1 MGLCCDDGW
10 QDDRMAQVTTDD
22 TPTSGFAMEMLTRA
36 TVTSQFLKSVSHPSR
51 LVLLCRLAEGPAT
64 VGEMEGM
71 LGLPQAEVSKQ
82 LARLR
87 ADGLVTTRRDG
98 RNITYSVAEARTV
111 RLVKLLHAEFCAT
124 DAGYSPSNR

>member
-1 MGLCCDDGW
+1 MVSLVSSCGRGQSRLGSATMIDGNTMDD
-10 QDDRMAQVTTDD
+10 QRAPV
-22 TPTSGFAMEMLTRA
+22 GFAAQMLERA
-36 TVTSQFLKSVSHPSR
+36 ALTTQFLKALSHPSR

-64 VGEMEGM
+64 VGEMEEM

-98 RNITYSVAEARTV
+98 RNITYSVKDESTIRV
-111 RLVKLLHAEFCAT
+111 VKLLHSEFCT
-124 DAGYSPSNR
+124 LP

>member
-1 MGLCCDDGW
+1 M
-10 QDDRMAQVTTDD
+10 D
-22 TPTSGFAMEMLTRA
+22 TSPPADIAPPEGFAAQMLDRA
-36 TVTSQFLKSVSHPSR
+36 TQTTVFLKALSHPAR

-64 VGEMEGM
+64 VGEMEDM

-98 RNITYSVAEARTV
+98 RSITYSVKDDSTIRVV
-111 RLVKLLHAEFCAT
+111 RLLHSEFCT
-124 DAGYSPSNR
+124 LP

>member
-1 MGLCCDDGW
+1 MEDMTPPQGFAAQML
-10 QDDRMAQVTTDD
+10 DRAAVTT
-22 TPTSGFAMEMLTRA
+22 
-36 TVTSQFLKSVSHPSR
+36 QFLKALSHPSR

-64 VGEMEGM
+64 VGEMEEM

-98 RNITYSVAEARTV
+98 RSVTYSVKDDATV
-111 RLVKLLHAEFCAT
+111 RVVRLLHTEFCRI
-124 DAGYSPSNR
+124 D

>member
-1 MGLCCDDGW
+1 M
-10 QDDRMAQVTTDD
+10 TTDIA
-22 TPTSGFAMEMLTRA
+22 PTSGFAVQMLEKA
-36 TVTSQFLKSVSHPSR
+36 TITSQFLKSVSHPAR

-64 VGEMEGM
+64 VGEMEAV

-98 RNITYSVAEARTV
+98 RNITYSMTEARTV
-111 RLVKLLHAEFCAT
+111 RLVKLLHAEFCT
-124 DAGYSPSNR
+124 

>member
-1 MGLCCDDGW
+1 MDS
-10 QDDRMAQVTTDD
+10 ATTND
-22 TPTSGFAMEMLTRA
+22 TTPPEGFAAQMLERA
-36 TVTSQFLKSVSHPSR
+36 ALTSVFLKALSHPSR

-64 VGEMEGM
+64 VGEMEAM

-98 RNITYSVAEARTV
+98 RSITYSVKDDSTV
-111 RLVKLLHAEFCAT
+111 RVVRLLHTEFCT
-124 DAGYSPSNR
+124 LP

>member
-1 MGLCCDDGW
+1 MDDPKPP
-10 QDDRMAQVTTDD
+10 Q
-22 TPTSGFAMEMLTRA
+22 GFAAQMLDRA
-36 TVTSQFLKSVSHPSR
+36 TITTQFLKTLSHPAR

-64 VGEMEGM
+64 VGEMEEM

-98 RNITYSVAEARTV
+98 RNVTYSVKDDSTV
-111 RLVKLLHAEFCAT
+111 RVVQLLHAEFCRIT
-124 DAGYSPSNR
+124 

>member
-1 MGLCCDDGW
+1 M
-10 QDDRMAQVTTDD
+10 DRATMNDTT
-22 TPTSGFAMEMLTRA
+22 PPEGFAAQMLERA
-36 TVTSQFLKSVSHPSR
+36 TLTTVFLKALSHPSR

-64 VGEMEGM
+64 VGEMEAM

-98 RNITYSVAEARTV
+98 RSIIYSVTDDSTV
-111 RLVKLLHAEFCAT
+111 RVVRLLHTEFC
-124 DAGYSPSNR
+124 SLP

>member
-1 MGLCCDDGW
+1 MDS
-10 QDDRMAQVTTDD
+10 AITDD
-22 TPTSGFAMEMLTRA
+22 IAAPEGFAAQMLERA
-36 TVTSQFLKSVSHPSR
+36 ALTSVFLKALSHPSR

-64 VGEMEGM
+64 VGEMEAM

-98 RNITYSVAEARTV
+98 RNITYSVKDDSTV
-111 RLVKLLHAEFCAT
+111 RVVRLLHTEFCT
-124 DAGYSPSNR
+124 LP